1 MQTISIFFEN
11 ELSKIFDYTNF
22 SRVSWRF
29 VGNSAYLNRGRES
42 MKIKVSFIST
52 RTKDD
57 YDALSLTALHFSEG
71 KIDENIIKFEDMF
84 GLCDSEGMEFPP
96 HIRKFKNEIDWYIFK
111 PSEKHYAM
119 LAEDIETYIAIFSN

>member
-1 MQTISIFFEN
+1 MQTISSFFEN
-11 ELSKIFDYTNF
+11 ELSKIFDYSNF
-22 SRVSWRF
+22 TRVSWRF
-29 VGNSAYLNRGRES
+29 VGNSAYLNRGREG

-57 YDALSLTALHFSEG
+57 YNALSLTALHFSEG
-71 KIDENIIKFEDMF
+71 KIDENIIYFEDLF
-84 GLCDSEGMEFPP
+84 GECDFDGTIFTP
-96 HIRKFKNEIDWYIFK
+96 HIRKFRNKIDWYIFK